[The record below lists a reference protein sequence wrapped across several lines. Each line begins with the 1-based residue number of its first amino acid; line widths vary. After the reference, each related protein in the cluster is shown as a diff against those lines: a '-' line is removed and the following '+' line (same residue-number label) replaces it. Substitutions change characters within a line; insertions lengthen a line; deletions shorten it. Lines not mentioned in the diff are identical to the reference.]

1 MSTEHDPVRVRR
13 ERNRLI
19 ADLEQDIAAKPLM
32 VETDLGAV
40 LEQPTPD
47 VPAQPGWI
55 SASRAA
61 KYGCEDEYSNRMR
74 TRYGDEW

>member
-1 MSTEHDPVRVRR
+1 MSTENDPVRARR
-13 ERNRLI
+13 EHDRLI
-19 ADLEQDIAAKPLM
+19 ADLEQDIAAKPLV

-40 LEQPTPD
+40 LEPKTPN

-55 SASRAA
+55 SESRAA
-61 KYGCEDEYSNRMR
+61 KYGSEDEYSNRMR